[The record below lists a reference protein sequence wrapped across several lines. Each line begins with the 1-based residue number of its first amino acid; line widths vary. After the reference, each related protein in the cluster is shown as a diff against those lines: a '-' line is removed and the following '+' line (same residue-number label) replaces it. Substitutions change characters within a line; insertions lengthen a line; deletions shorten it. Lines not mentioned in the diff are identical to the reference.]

1 MNAATLIGGLFT
13 LLGLA
18 GYAVGIATPYTG
30 RSFSITLFMIG
41 ITVIAIRGVF
51 EERDPE
57 P

>member
-30 RSFSITLFMIG
+30 RSFSITLLMIG
-41 ITVIAIRGVF
+41 ITVIAIRAVF
-51 EERDPE
+51 EEGDPE